1 MKIGS
6 VQRMAVDLVIRKGL
20 ILALLFLSSGDLG
33 QIKLPK
39 LIGDGMVLQ
48 RDAHVRNWGWAA
60 DGENITIRF
69 LDSTYRTTAN

>member
-6 VQRMAVDLVIRKGL
+6 VQRMAVDLVRRKML
-20 ILALLFLSSGDLG
+20 VLALLFLSSGAFG

-48 RDAHVRNWGWAA
+48 RNAHVRIWGWAS
-60 DGENITIRF
+60 DGEKVAVHF
-69 LDSTYRTTAN
+69 LD